1 MDDRVILAYDYPVLG
16 AFWTVMWIFLWVLW
30 LLLLF
35 RIIIDVFRDHEMSGW
50 AKALWL
56 IALIVFPF
64 IGALVYVITRGRSMG
79 EREIRHARA
88 QQEEVD
94 AYIRR
99 TATGTPGAAAGG
111 HVDDLS
117 RLAELRDRGALSDDE
132 YQRAKERILS

>member
-64 IGALVYVITRGRSMG
+64 IGALVYVITRGRGMG
-79 EREIRHARA
+79 EREIKHARA

-99 TATGTPGAAAGG
+99 TATGTQAAAGG

-117 RLAELRDRGALSDDE
+117 RLAELRDRGALDR
-132 YQRAKERILS
+132 RAHV

>member
-64 IGALVYVITRGRSMG
+64 IGALVYVITRGRGMG
-79 EREIRHARA
+79 EREIKHARA

-99 TATGTPGAAAGG
+99 TATGTQAAAGG

>member
-64 IGALVYVITRGRSMG
+64 IGALVYVITRGRGMG
-79 EREIRHARA
+79 EREIKHARA

-99 TATGTPGAAAGG
+99 TATGTQAVAGG